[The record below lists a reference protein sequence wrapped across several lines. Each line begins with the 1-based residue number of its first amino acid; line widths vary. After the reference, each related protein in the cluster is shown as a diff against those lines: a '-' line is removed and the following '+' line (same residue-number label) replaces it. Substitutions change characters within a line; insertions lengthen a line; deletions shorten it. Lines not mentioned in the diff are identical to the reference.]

1 MRISTPYILAAVF
14 AAALSACGPSQ
25 KDLDAANARARE
37 LEAQL
42 NAEAEQRRALEARV
56 AELDGHNEELA
67 SRLRALGENFATLEG
82 EKSSLASD
90 LDQTRRALEELRARE
105 LQAQKRLATYRQLME
120 RFRSMIDSGKLRVRV
135 VRNRLVVELPS
146 GILFPSGSSKLK
158 RGDVAEEMLAEVAS
172 VLRDIGDREFQIAG
186 HTDNIPVSGRA
197 FANNWDL
204 SLQRARTVLESLV
217 DLGVPPERLSAA
229 GHGDTAPVASNDTE
243 DGRQQNRRIEI
254 VLMPNLDEL
263 PDLSALSGGE

>member
-1 MRISTPYILAAVF
+1 MRISTPCISAALLF
-14 AAALSACGPSQ
+14 ATLSACGPSQ

-42 NAEAEQRRALEARV
+42 TAEAEQRRVLEERV
-56 AELDGHNEELA
+56 SELDGQNEELA
-67 SRLRALGENFATLEG
+67 SRLRALVENFATLEG
-82 EKSSLASD
+82 EKSTLASD

-105 LQAQKRLATYRQLME
+105 LQAQKPLATYRQLME
-120 RFRSMIDSGKLRVRV
+120 RFRSMIDSGRLRVRV

-146 GILFPSGSSKLK
+146 GILFPSGSNKLK
-158 RGDVAEEMLAEVAS
+158 RGDAEETLAEVAA

-186 HTDNIPVSGRA
+186 HTDNIPVSSRT
-197 FANNWDL
+197 FADNWDL
-204 SLQRARTVLESLV
+204 SLQRARTVLQKLI

-263 PDLSALSGGE
+263 PDLSALAEE

>member
-1 MRISTPYILAAVF
+1 MSTSRISAAFLV
-14 AAALSACGPSQ
+14 AALAACGPSQ
-25 KDLDAANARARE
+25 KDLDAANARARD

-42 NAEAEQRRALEARV
+42 SAEAEQRRALEGRV
-56 AELDGHNEELA
+56 SELDGQNQELA
-67 SRLRALGENFATLEG
+67 NRLRALGENVTTLEG
-82 EKSSLASD
+82 ERSSLASD

-120 RFRSMIDSGKLRVRV
+120 RFRSMIDSGRLRVRV
-135 VRNRLVVELPS
+135 SRNRLVVELPS
-146 GILFPSGSSKLK
+146 GILFPSGSSQLK
-158 RGDVAEEMLAEVAS
+158 RGDVAEDTLGEVAA
-172 VLRDIGDREFQIAG
+172 VLRDINDREFQIAG
-186 HTDNIPVSGRA
+186 HTDNIPVSSRT

-204 SLQRARTVLESLV
+204 SLQRARTVLQKLI

-243 DGRQQNRRIEI
+243 EGRQQNRRIEI

-263 PDLSALSGGE
+263 PDLSQLSGD